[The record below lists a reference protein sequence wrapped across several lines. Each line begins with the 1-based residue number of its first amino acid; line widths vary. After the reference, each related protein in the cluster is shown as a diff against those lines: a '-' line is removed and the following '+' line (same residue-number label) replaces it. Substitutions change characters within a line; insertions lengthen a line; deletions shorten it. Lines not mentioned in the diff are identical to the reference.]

1 MIIYIYIYMSR
12 MYVHWYVVRG
22 GKNVSG
28 RNRAVVKNSC
38 SSFAFVGKIRDA
50 TVRVTRYTIEN
61 PRDSYVIFIERA
73 TTA

>member
-1 MIIYIYIYMSR
+1 MSD
-12 MYVHWYVVRG
+12 
-22 GKNVSG
+22 

>member
-1 MIIYIYIYMSR
+1 MSR

-22 GKNVSG
+22 GKNVSD

-38 SSFAFVGKIRDA
+38 LCFAFVGKIRDA